1 MKGLF
6 GTDGIRGKA
15 NSYPMTP
22 EIAFR
27 LGRALAYYCNRKK
40 GIIGGCRIIIGKDTR
55 LSGYMLEHSLV
66 GGITSIGAKALLVG
80 PMPTP
85 AMAFLVQSMR
95 ADAAIVI
102 SASHNP
108 YEDNGLKLFSS
119 HGTKFPYEVEEK
131 LEELILQEKIDNI
144 RAYGAN
150 IGKAYRI
157 KDANGRYIV
166 FAKSTFP
173 QALSLSGLKIAID
186 CANGASYQIA
196 PTIFGELGAEVSA
209 YGISPDGTNINKDC
223 GALYPENIAGKTIEK
238 NADIG
243 IAFDG
248 DGDRAIFSDEKGNIV
263 DGDMVMLI
271 LAKQMQKDGTL
282 KNNTVVATIMSN
294 LGLETGLREIGIELI
309 RTDVG
314 DRNVA
319 IKMCQVGSYLGGEQS
334 GHIILS
340 ELLPTGDGIITALA
354 LFSAMLKTGRK
365 LSELTSNFHK
375 FPQKIVSIDVKE
387 KKPIK
392 EMKQFGIAIDNAR
405 RILKTGRIIFRYSG
419 TENKARIMIEGD
431 SRRLIDEICRNLIS
445 AIKREEICV

>member
-102 SASHNP
+102 SASHNH

-196 PTIFGELGAEVSA
+196 PTIFGDLGAEVSA

>member
-40 GIIGGCRIIIGKDTR
+40 GVTGGCRIIIGKDTR

-248 DGDRAIFSDEKGNIV
+248 DGDRAIFSDEEGNIV

-271 LAKQMQKDGTL
+271 LAKQMQKDGAL

-294 LGLETGLREIGIELI
+294 LGLEAGLREIGIELI

-354 LFSAMLKTGRK
+354 LFSTMLKTGKK

-392 EMKQFGIAIDNAR
+392 EMKQFGTAIADAR
-405 RILKTGRIIFRYSG
+405 RILKTGRIVFRYSG

-431 SRRLIDEICRNLIS
+431 SRQLIDEICKNLIS

>member
-263 DGDMVMLI
+263 DGDMVISKNYDLGGASLVFVVSGTIAMD
-271 LAKQMQKDGTL
+271 DGQWG
-282 KNNTVVATIMSN
+282 TVDN
-294 LGLETGLREIGIELI
+294 
-309 RTDVG
+309 VG
-314 DRNVA
+314 GVFIAGADFRDCYLCTAPNASLQIDGAVYA
-319 IKMCQVGSYLGGEQS
+319 QNMFTVGSRANATPALASLVVNFAPRQIGPAISEVLTLGVPDEKGDCVLIKPEREVPLGGK
-334 GHIILS
+334 
-340 ELLPTGDGIITALA
+340 
-354 LFSAMLKTGRK
+354 M
-365 LSELTSNFHK
+365 
-375 FPQKIVSIDVKE
+375 
-387 KKPIK
+387 
-392 EMKQFGIAIDNAR
+392 
-405 RILKTGRIIFRYSG
+405 Y
-419 TENKARIMIEGD
+419 
-431 SRRLIDEICRNLIS
+431 
-445 AIKREEICV
+445 

>member
-40 GIIGGCRIIIGKDTR
+40 GITGGCRIIIGKDTR

-248 DGDRAIFSDEKGNIV
+248 DGDRAIFSDEEGNIV

-354 LFSAMLKTGRK
+354 LFSAMLKTGKK

-392 EMKQFGIAIDNAR
+392 EMKQFGTAIDNAR
-405 RILKTGRIIFRYSG
+405 KILKTGRIIFRYSG

-431 SRRLIDEICRNLIS
+431 SRRLIDEICENLIS

>member
-405 RILKTGRIIFRYSG
+405 RMLKTGRIIFRYSG

>member
-1 MKGLF
+1 MKELF

-119 HGTKFPYEVEEK
+119 YGTKFPYEAEEE
-131 LEELILQEKIDNI
+131 LEELILQKKIDNI

-209 YGISPDGTNINKDC
+209 YEISPDGININKDC
-223 GALYPENIAGKTIEK
+223 GALYPENIAGKVIEK

-248 DGDRAIFSDEKGNIV
+248 DGDRAIFSDEEGNIV

-294 LGLETGLREIGIELI
+294 LGLETGLRKIGIELI

-354 LFSAMLKTGRK
+354 LFSTMLKTGKR

-392 EMKQFGIAIDNAR
+392 EMKQFETAMDNAR
-405 RILKTGRIIFRYSG
+405 RMLKSGRIIFRYSG

-431 SRRLIDEICRNLIS
+431 SRRLIDEICKNLIS

>member
-1 MKGLF
+1 MKELF

-119 HGTKFPYEVEEK
+119 HGTKFPYEAEEK
-131 LEELILQEKIDNI
+131 LEELILQKKIDNI

-209 YGISPDGTNINKDC
+209 YEISPDGININKDC
-223 GALYPENIAGKTIEK
+223 GALYPENIAGKVIEK

-248 DGDRAIFSDEKGNIV
+248 DGDRAIFSDEEGNIV

-294 LGLETGLREIGIELI
+294 LGLETGLRKIGIELI

-354 LFSAMLKTGRK
+354 LFSTMLKTGKR

-392 EMKQFGIAIDNAR
+392 EMKQFETAMDNAR
-405 RILKTGRIIFRYSG
+405 RMLKSGRIIFRYSG

-431 SRRLIDEICRNLIS
+431 SRRLIDEICKNLIS